1 MDDVLLLPILKDAQK
16 RYGYLSEELIKQ
28 ISAATH
34 VPISQV
40 YGVAT
45 FYSMLHTKEV
55 GKNIIEICT
64 SPTCTLSG
72 SLDLVRF
79 LKSELDIDF
88 GETTKDKLF
97 TLIESS
103 CIGCCD
109 NAPAML
115 LNGEPYSKLTEEKLK
130 EIIKKCRS

>member
-1 MDDVLLLPILKDAQK
+1 MERTILLPILKEAQK
-16 RYGYLSEELIKQ
+16 KHGYLSEDVLKQ
-28 ISAATH
+28 VSAATH
-34 VPISQV
+34 IPISRV

-45 FYSMLHTKEV
+45 FYSMFRTKEV

-64 SPTCTLSG
+64 SPSCTING
-72 SLDLVRF
+72 SFDLVRF
-79 LKSELDIDF
+79 LESELGIRL

-97 TLIESS
+97 TVFESS

-115 LNGEPYSKLTEEKLK
+115 LNGEPQTKLTEERLK